1 MNPEFTARGSHEDF
15 AFGDEWRHRGGF
27 AIAYVGQDVFLTEEC
42 SNGNTSTLTYT
53 AEPSGVSVTVH
64 MAGSFRTDPTTGA
77 TRFVGAYA
85 IIHVAGGQ
93 IVNAGQI
100 DFTFPVDYKGRFDS
114 APDLELASYAPV
126 VQAFVL
132 LLGAP

>member
-1 MNPEFTARGSHEDF
+1 MDQTADKGSSNEVPQITLISKRGTPALMSK
-15 AFGDEWRHRGGF
+15 RK
-27 AIAYVGQDVFLTEEC
+27 T
-42 SNGNTSTLTYT
+42 
-53 AEPSGVSVTVH
+53 
-64 MAGSFRTDPTTGA
+64 
-77 TRFVGAYA
+77 GAYA